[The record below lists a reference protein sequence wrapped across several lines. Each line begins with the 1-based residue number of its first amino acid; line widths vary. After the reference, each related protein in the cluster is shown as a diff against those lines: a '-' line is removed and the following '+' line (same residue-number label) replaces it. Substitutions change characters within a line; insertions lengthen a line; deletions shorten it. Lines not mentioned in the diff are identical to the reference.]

1 MTARP
6 VTPICARAV
15 EVGINQLSSFDRAA
29 RPRETVRRLHRGVRS
44 TTLQTLL
51 TRPAAAG
58 TEGSASRASRS
69 PARPEVE
76 FHLRRLDVGGT
87 DPALTAM
94 LLAQAV
100 EAQIHGAVL
109 DPPLGRTADECGRA
123 VVDLW
128 TRALTPPADP
138 ARPAAG
144 S

>member
-1 MTARP
+1 M
-6 VTPICARAV
+6 
-15 EVGINQLSSFDRAA
+15 
-29 RPRETVRRLHRGVRS
+29 
-44 TTLQTLL
+44 
-51 TRPAAAG
+51 
-58 TEGSASRASRS
+58 
-69 PARPEVE
+69 E

-94 LLAQAV
+94 LLVQAV

-109 DPPLGRTADECGRA
+109 DPPADRTADECGRA

-128 TRALTPPADP
+128 TRALTPPATS